1 MPESFASSGVQ
12 SWILPAML
20 LWPLVAA
27 LVVRVVGRDVAS
39 AESATPSSGIDARV
53 LTLIALVIEAAL
65 GIAAWV
71 LFSPSKQGWQI
82 SADLPWIPDIGAR
95 LTLGVDGLSL
105 PMLVMTAL
113 LMPLALLGSWNNV
126 KIKTPAFGALLLALT
141 SGLVGVL
148 VAIDLLLFYMSWE
161 LMLIPTYFIVGIWG
175 GVDRTKSV
183 LKYVIMTMV
192 GSLLM
197 LVAIAALWTKGGGTS
212 FALDHFLTLQLSSTE
227 QLLMFGAFFL
237 AFAVKSGLVPFHSW
251 MPDAQQSAP
260 TMGAVT
266 LGIKVGMYAMLRFAI
281 PMFPA
286 AVSDSRVQLTII
298 TLSVVTILYGALVA
312 MAQTDFKRLISY
324 SSISHLGFIMLGCF
338 VLSPQSLQGATWIT
352 INHGITTS
360 ALFLLAGMLQDRK
373 GTNLMTSFGGLA
385 RVVPWFS
392 LMLTLAIFSTIG
404 LPGTNGFIG
413 EFLVLIGTYG
423 SWPIVA
429 TMATTVVIFAAIY
442 GLRTLQTILF
452 GKLNESSNGNL
463 RDLSFRELA
472 VMSAFA
478 VGIIWLGLAPHGVL
492 QRIESGTL
500 HVQPHPRSA
509 VLAPHA
515 GVLTASNAQP
525 R

>member
-12 SWILPAML
+12 SLILPAML

-71 LFSPSKQGWQI
+71 LFSPSKRGWQI

-126 KIKTPAFGALLLALT
+126 KIKTPSFGALLLALT

-175 GVDRTKSV
+175 GVDRTKAV

-212 FALDHFLTLQLSSTE
+212 FALDH
-227 QLLMFGAFFL
+227 
-237 AFAVKSGLVPFHSW
+237 
-251 MPDAQQSAP
+251 
-260 TMGAVT
+260 
-266 LGIKVGMYAMLRFAI
+266 
-281 PMFPA
+281 
-286 AVSDSRVQLTII
+286 
-298 TLSVVTILYGALVA
+298 
-312 MAQTDFKRLISY
+312 
-324 SSISHLGFIMLGCF
+324 
-338 VLSPQSLQGATWIT
+338 
-352 INHGITTS
+352 
-360 ALFLLAGMLQDRK
+360 
-373 GTNLMTSFGGLA
+373 
-385 RVVPWFS
+385 
-392 LMLTLAIFSTIG
+392 
-404 LPGTNGFIG
+404 
-413 EFLVLIGTYG
+413 
-423 SWPIVA
+423 
-429 TMATTVVIFAAIY
+429 
-442 GLRTLQTILF
+442 
-452 GKLNESSNGNL
+452 
-463 RDLSFRELA
+463 LSF
-472 VMSAFA
+472 S
-478 VGIIWLGLAPHGVL
+478 VL
-492 QRIESGTL
+492 PPL
-500 HVQPHPRSA
+500 QPIFHCVIPLRKSR
-509 VLAPHA
+509 
-515 GVLTASNAQP
+515 G
-525 R
+525 